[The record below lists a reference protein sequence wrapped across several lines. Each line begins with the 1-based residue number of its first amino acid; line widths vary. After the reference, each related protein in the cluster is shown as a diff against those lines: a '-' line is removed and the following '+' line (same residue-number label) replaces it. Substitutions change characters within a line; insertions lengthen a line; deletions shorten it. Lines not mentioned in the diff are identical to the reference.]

1 VGAVPQAGV
10 VGMNALW
17 AIAAYEVRS
26 EMRRISTW
34 VYFGLLFALTFV
46 MMAAM
51 AGTWPDFDLG
61 SRVQLANA
69 PRPLANLI
77 AVISILAV
85 PITSALAGRAVHRDF
100 ETRIHPLF
108 FTTPVGKT
116 AYLGGRYLGTV
127 IANLL
132 VFLGIPLG
140 AMVAA
145 AMPFT
150 DADRIGPFRLDA
162 YVAPFA
168 LVVIPNVLL
177 TAALFLVLAALT
189 RRVLAN
195 QVGGVVLLLGWTVSR
210 LFASAIDEDWV
221 THLSDPFGAAP
232 LRWATRYWT
241 VAEQNA
247 LSIPLTSPLLIN
259 RALWLAV
266 GFGILAYGM
275 SQFRFA
281 QFAKEDAGRTPQHA
295 GEEAPS
301 LAARLTLPQPRRSFG
316 AGARWAQLAAVT
328 RDGTRRI
335 LRGVWF
341 WILAGVCVAFVLIM
355 ATELGSIY
363 GTETF
368 PVTYQVLELLGGM
381 FALFLVIIITIY
393 AGELVWE
400 ERETGAAQIHDALPV
415 PTWIPFVSK
424 TLALIAMCAV
434 LLGVAML
441 TGMLVQAANGYFRFE
456 PGLYLRELFGM
467 GLPNLALL
475 VVLMMAIQSL
485 VNHKYVGHLLA
496 IVFYVGAPWLHGT
509 VLPHNLFHYS
519 FTPET
524 FYSDMNGYGHT
535 VQPWGWYTAFW
546 AGVAVLL
553 AVVSNLFWVRGMETG
568 GRWRMRL
575 ARARFGRPALAAS
588 ALALALIL
596 GTGGFILYNTVELN
610 EWSTGDEDERITAE
624 YEKRYKRYETLPQPR
639 ITDVALDVDIYPER
653 RDLRIRGT
661 YRLVN
666 RSGRPIDQVHVDLLN
681 TLLIRR
687 MELGVP
693 ARRIIAD
700 KEKGYYAFRLAR
712 PLAPGDSTEL
722 RFEVAHDARG
732 FADEPS
738 FFPVVENGTFF
749 NNMYL
754 PGIGYNPEG
763 ELDDE
768 GARERHGLA
777 PRPRVRA
784 IGDPVGRAR
793 NFVSR
798 DADWI
803 RFAATVSTSAD
814 QTALAPG
821 RLERQWRQGD
831 RRYYRYV
838 MDVPM
843 LNFYS
848 FLSARYAVKKDR
860 WNDVEIEVF
869 HHPGHEYNV
878 DRMVRAVKESLDYYT
893 RWFGPYQ
900 HSQVR
905 IVEFPRY
912 GDFAQS
918 FAGTI
923 PYSEGIGFI
932 ADVKADDIDYP
943 FFVTAHEV
951 AHQWWGHQLVP
962 ADVQGGAMLSE
973 TLAEY
978 GALMVMEKE
987 YGRGQIG
994 RFLRHELDGYLQ
1006 GRTMERR
1013 AEMPL
1018 ALVENQQYIHYNKG
1032 ALAMYAL
1039 RDYVGEARVNGAL
1052 RAFVTEARG
1061 MRGRYPTSR
1070 DLLRHLRAAT
1080 PDSLQPVIEDL
1091 FETVTLWDLRAVR
1104 AEGTDLG
1111 DGRYQVDVTVT
1122 GRKLRAAPLGDET
1135 PVPMND
1141 LVEIGVFGA
1150 DEEEPIWLGKFRY
1163 DGRQHTF
1170 RITVDE
1176 WPRRAG
1182 IDPLHKLIDRELD
1195 DNVTGITRR
1204 PGTPVPRRTSTD
1216 SARRDST
1223 RRLPRDTTQRD
1234 TAR

>member
-1 VGAVPQAGV
+1 
-10 VGMNALW
+10 MKTLW
-17 AIAAYEVRS
+17 SIARYEVRS
-26 EMRRISTW
+26 ELRLISTW
-34 VYFGLLFALTFV
+34 VYFGLLFTLTFV
-46 MMAAM
+46 MMSAM
-51 AGTWPDFDLG
+51 AGVWPDFDLG

-69 PRPLANLI
+69 PRPVANLI
-77 AVISILAV
+77 AVLSILAV

-108 FTTPVGKT
+108 FTTPVSKT

-127 IANLL
+127 LVNLL

-140 AMVAA
+140 AMAAA
-145 AMPFT
+145 AMPWT
-150 DADRIGPFRLDA
+150 DADRIGPFRVDA
-162 YVAPFA
+162 YAAPFG
-168 LVVIPNVLL
+168 LIVIPNVLL

-195 QVGGVVLLLGWTVSR
+195 QVGGMVLLLGWTVSR
-210 LFASAIDEDWV
+210 LFATALDEDWV

-247 LSIPLTSPLLIN
+247 LAIPLTTPLLAN

-266 GFGILAYGM
+266 GLGILAYGM
-275 SQFRFA
+275 DRFRFA
-281 QFAKEDAGRTPQHA
+281 QFAREDAGRPPQAA

-301 LAARLTLPQPRRSFG
+301 LAARLTLPRPRLSFG
-316 AGARWAQLAAVT
+316 ARARWAQLATMT

-341 WILAGVCVAFVLIM
+341 WILAGLCVAFILIF

-368 PVTYQVLELLGGM
+368 PVTYQVLEMLAGS
-381 FALFLVIIITIY
+381 FVLFLVIIITIY

-400 ERETGAAQIHDALPV
+400 ERETGAAQIHDSLPV
-415 PTWIPFVSK
+415 PTWIPFAAKVA
-424 TLALIAMCAV
+424 ALIAMVAV
-434 LLGVAML
+434 LLAVSML
-441 TGMLVQAANGYFRFE
+441 TGMLIQAARGYFRFQ
-456 PGLYLRELFGM
+456 PGLYLRELFGLY
-467 GLPNLALL
+467 LPMFALL
-475 VVLMMAIQSL
+475 VVLAVTVQSL
-485 VNHKYVGHLLA
+485 VNHKYVGHLIV
-496 IVFYVGAPWLHGT
+496 IVFYVGTPLLYYAGLT
-509 VLPHNLFHYS
+509 HNLFHYS
-519 FTPET
+519 STPET

-535 VQPWGWYTAFW
+535 VEPWGWYTAFW
-546 AGVAVLL
+546 AGVAVLM
-553 AVVSNLFWVRGMETG
+553 AVASNLFWVRGMETG

-575 ARARFGRPALAAS
+575 ARARFRRPALAAS
-588 ALALALIL
+588 VLALALIL
-596 GTGGFILYNTVELN
+596 GTGGFILYNTVQLN
-610 EWSTGDEDERITAE
+610 EWKPADEEERITVE
-624 YEKRYKRYETLPQPR
+624 YEKLYKRFETLPQPR
-639 ITDVALDVDIYPER
+639 ITAVTLDVDIYPER

-666 RSGRPIDQVHVDLLN
+666 RSGRPVDQVHVDLLN
-681 TLLIRR
+681 SLLIRR

-693 ARRIIAD
+693 ARRTIAD
-700 KEKGYYAFRLAR
+700 REKGYYAFRLAR

-722 RFEVAHDARG
+722 RFEVEHDARG
-732 FADEPS
+732 FEDEPS

-749 NNMYL
+749 SNQYL
-754 PGIGYNPEG
+754 PGIGYNAEG

-768 GARERHGLA
+768 AARARHGLP
-777 PRPRVRA
+777 PRPRVA
-784 IGDPVGRAR
+784 PIDDPSGRAR

-814 QTALAPG
+814 QTAIAPG
-821 RLERQWRQGD
+821 RLERQWRRGD

-848 FLSARYAVKKDR
+848 FLSARYAVKRDAWKG
-860 WNDVEIEVF
+860 VEIEVF

-878 DRMVRAVKESLDYYT
+878 DRMIRAVKESLDYYT

-900 HSQVR
+900 HGQVR

-912 GDFAQS
+912 AEFAQS

-1006 GRTMERR
+1006 GRTTERR

-1039 RDYVGEARVNGAL
+1039 RDFIGEERVNGAL

-1061 MRGRYPTSR
+1061 MRGRYPTSD

-1111 DGRYQVDVTVT
+1111 NGRYQVDVTVT
-1122 GRKLRAAPLGDET
+1122 GRKLRAGPLGDET
-1135 PVPMND
+1135 PVAMDD

-1150 DEEEPIWLGKFRY
+1150 DEEEPIWLRKFRY
-1163 DGRQHTF
+1163 DGRRRTF
-1170 RITVDE
+1170 RIVVDE

-1204 PGTPVPRRTSTD
+1204 PGTPVPSRTPAGG
-1216 SARRDST
+1216 ARRDSA
-1223 RRLPRDTTQRD
+1223 RD
-1234 TAR
+1234 TAVQR

>member
-1 VGAVPQAGV
+1 
-10 VGMNALW
+10 MMKALW
-17 AIAAYEVRS
+17 TVARFEVRS
-26 EMRRISTW
+26 ELRLISTW
-34 VYFGLLFALTFV
+34 VYFGLLFGISFII
-46 MMAAM
+46 MSAM

-69 PRPLANLI
+69 PRPVANLVGMLS
-77 AVISILAV
+77 VIAV

-108 FTTPVGKT
+108 FTTPVGKVP
-116 AYLGGRYLGTV
+116 YLGGRYLGTV
-127 IANLL
+127 LTNLL

-140 AMVAA
+140 AMFAA

-162 YVAPFA
+162 YAAPFA
-168 LVVIPNVLL
+168 LVVIPNVLV

-195 QVGGVVLLLGWTVSR
+195 QVGGMALLLGWTVSR
-210 LFASAIDEDWV
+210 LFASAIDSDWV
-221 THLSDPFGAAP
+221 THLSDPFGQAP

-241 VAEQNA
+241 VAEQNSLA
-247 LSIPLTSPLLIN
+247 IPLTTELLAN

-266 GFGILAYGM
+266 GFGILAYGI

-281 QFAKEDAGRTPQHA
+281 QFATEAAGRVPQGA

-316 AGARWAQLAAVT
+316 ARARWAQLATMT
-328 RDGTRRI
+328 RDSTRRI

-341 WILAGVCVAFVLIM
+341 WILAGLCVAFILIF
-355 ATELGSIY
+355 ATELGTIY
-363 GTETF
+363 GTETY
-368 PVTYQVLELLGGM
+368 PVTYQVLELLSGFFG
-381 FALFLVIIITIY
+381 LFLIIIITIY

-415 PTWIPFVSK
+415 PTWVPFVSK
-424 TLALIAMCAV
+424 TLALIGMGAV
-434 LLGVAML
+434 LFAVAML
-441 TGMLVQAANGYFRFE
+441 TGMLVQAAHGYFRFE
-456 PGLYLRELFGM
+456 PGLYLRELFGLA
-467 GLPNLALL
+467 LPNFALL
-475 VVLMMAIQSL
+475 VVLAMTIQSL
-485 VNHKYVGHLLA
+485 VNHKYVGHLIA
-496 IVFYVGAPWLHGT
+496 ILFYVCAPWLHAT

-519 FTPET
+519 FVPET

-535 VQPWGWYTAFW
+535 LQPWGWYMLFW

-553 AVVSNLFWVRGMETG
+553 AVLSNLFWVRGMESG

-575 ARARFGRPALAAS
+575 ARVRFRRPALIATAAAA
-588 ALALALIL
+588 ALVL
-596 GTGGFILYNTVELN
+596 GTGGFILHNTIRLN
-610 EWSTGDEDERITAE
+610 EWQSEDEEERITAE
-624 YEKRYKRYETLPQPR
+624 YEKRYKRFESLPQPR
-639 ITDVALDVDIYPER
+639 ITAATLDVDIYPER
-653 RDLRIRGT
+653 RDVRIRGT

-666 RSGRPIDQVHVDLLN
+666 RTARPIDQVHVDLLN
-681 TLLIRR
+681 TLRIRR
-687 MELGVP
+687 MDFGVP

-700 KEKGYYAFRLAR
+700 REKGYYAYRLAR

-722 RFEVAHDARG
+722 RFDVAHETRG
-732 FADEPS
+732 FEDEPS

-749 NNMYL
+749 SNQYL
-754 PGIGYNPEG
+754 PGIGYNAEG
-763 ELDDE
+763 ELQDE
-768 GARERHGLA
+768 GARERQGL
-777 PRPRVRA
+777 PERPRVRP
-784 IGDPVGRAR
+784 INNPVGRAR

-803 RFAATVSTSAD
+803 RFQATVSTSAD
-814 QTALAPG
+814 QTAIAPG
-821 RLERQWRQGD
+821 RLDRQWRRGD
-831 RRYYRYV
+831 RRFYRYV

-848 FLSARYAVKKDR
+848 FLSARYAVKKDT
-860 WNDVEIEVF
+860 WKGVQIEIF
-869 HHPGHEYNV
+869 HHPGHEYNL
-878 DRMVRAVKESLDYYT
+878 DRMIRAVKESLDYYT
-893 RWFGPYQ
+893 RWFGPYP
-900 HSQVR
+900 HRQVR

-912 GDFAQS
+912 AEFAQS

-973 TLAEY
+973 TLSEY

-1006 GRTMERR
+1006 GRTTERR

-1018 ALVENQQYIHYNKG
+1018 SLVENQQYIHYNKG

-1039 RDYVGEARVNGAL
+1039 RDWVGEERVNGAL
-1052 RAFVTEARG
+1052 RAFLDEARG
-1061 MRGRYPTSR
+1061 MRGRYPTSQ

-1091 FETVTLWDLRAVR
+1091 FETVTLWDLRATK

-1122 GRKLRAAPLGDET
+1122 GRKVRAGPLGDET
-1135 PVPMND
+1135 PVAMND
-1141 LVEIGVFGA
+1141 MVEIGVFGA
-1150 DEEEPIWLGKFRY
+1150 DEEEPIWLRKFRY
-1163 DGRQHTF
+1163 DGRQRTF
-1170 RITVDE
+1170 RIVVNE

-1182 IDPLHKLIDRELD
+1182 IDPLHKLIDRDLD
-1195 DNVTGITRR
+1195 DNVEPITRR
-1204 PGTPVPRRTSTD
+1204 PGTPAPRRAPAD
-1216 SARRDST
+1216 SARPDSVRRPARDSGG
-1223 RRLPRDTTQRD
+1223 
-1234 TAR
+1234 

>member
-1 VGAVPQAGV
+1 
-10 VGMNALW
+10 MSALW
-17 AIAAYEVRS
+17 SIARYEVRS
-26 EMRRISTW
+26 EVRRISTW
-34 VYFGLLFALTFV
+34 VYFGLLFALAFI
-46 MMAAM
+46 MMCAL
-51 AGTWPDFDLG
+51 AGVWPDFDFG
-61 SRVQLANA
+61 SRVQLANS
-69 PRPLANLI
+69 PSNVANLI
-77 AVISILAV
+77 VVLSIFAV
-85 PITSALAGRAVHRDF
+85 PITSALAGRTVHRDF

-127 IANLL
+127 LVNLL
-132 VFLGIPLG
+132 VYAALPLG
-140 AMVAA
+140 MMVAA
-145 AMPFT
+145 AMPF
-150 DADRIGPFRLDA
+150 ADPERIGRFRMEA
-162 YVAPFA
+162 YATPFA
-168 LVVIPNVLL
+168 VIVIPNVLV

-195 QVGGVVLLLGWTVSR
+195 QVGGVALLLAWTVSR
-210 LFASAIDEDWV
+210 LFTTAIDADWFS
-221 THLSDPFGAAP
+221 HLSDPFGAAP
-232 LRWATRYWT
+232 LNWATRYWT
-241 VAEQNA
+241 VAEQNTLAMPLADA
-247 LSIPLTSPLLIN
+247 LLLN
-259 RALWLAV
+259 RALWLAI
-266 GFGILAYGM
+266 GFGILAYGI
-275 SQFRFA
+275 SEFRFA
-281 QFAKEDAGRTPQHA
+281 QFAREDAGRRMDAA
-295 GEEAPS
+295 GEVAPS
-301 LAARLTLPQPRRSFG
+301 LAARLTLPRPRLSFG
-316 AGARWAQLAAVT
+316 ARARSGQLRSMT

-341 WILAGVCVAFVLIM
+341 WILAALCVAFMLIF
-355 ATELGSIY
+355 ASDLGSIY

-368 PVTYQVLELLGGM
+368 PVTYQVLEMLQGSFG
-381 FALFLVIIITIY
+381 LFLVIIITIY

-415 PTWIPFVSK
+415 PTWIPFVAK
-424 TLALIAMCAV
+424 TLALFAMCAV
-434 LLGVAML
+434 LLAVAML
-441 TGMLVQAANGYFRFE
+441 TGMLVQAAKGYFHFE
-456 PGLYLRELFGM
+456 PGLYVTELFGM
-467 GLPNLALL
+467 MLPKLALL
-475 VVLMMAIQSL
+475 VVLAMAIQSL

-496 IVFYVGAPWLHGT
+496 ILFYVGAPLLHGAL
-509 VLPHNLFHYS
+509 LPHNLFFYAS
-519 FTPET
+519 TPET

-535 VQPWGWYTAFW
+535 ARPWGWYMLFW
-546 AGVAVLL
+546 SGAALVLAVL
-553 AVVSNLFWVRGMETG
+553 SNLFWVRGMETG
-568 GRWRMRL
+568 GRWRARL
-575 ARARFGRPALAAS
+575 ARARFRRPALAAS
-588 ALALALIL
+588 ILAIALIL
-596 GTGGFILYNTVELN
+596 GTGGFILHNTMRLN
-610 EWSTGDEDERITAE
+610 EWRSDDEEERITVE
-624 YEKRYKRYETLPQPR
+624 YEKQYKRFQTLPLPR
-639 ITDVALDVDIYPER
+639 ITAVSLDVDIYPER
-653 RDLRIRGT
+653 RDLRIRGVYT
-661 YRLVN
+661 LVN
-666 RSGRPIDQVHVDLLN
+666 RTPRPIDQIHVDLLN

-693 ARRIIAD
+693 ARRTIAD
-700 KEKGYYAFRLAR
+700 REKGYYAFRLAR
-712 PLAPGDSTEL
+712 PLAPGDSTTL
-722 RFEVAHDARG
+722 RFEVMHDARG
-732 FADEPS
+732 FEDEPS

-749 NNMYL
+749 NSMYL

-768 GARERHGLA
+768 RARDRHGLP
-777 PRPRVRA
+777 PRPRVPP
-784 IGDPVGRAR
+784 IDDPRGRAR
-793 NFVSR
+793 NFGSR

-814 QTALAPG
+814 QTAIAPG
-821 RLERQWRQGD
+821 RLERQWRQGG

-848 FLSARYAVKKDR
+848 FLSARYAVKRDR
-860 WNDVEIEVF
+860 WNEVEIEVF
-869 HHPGHEYNV
+869 HHPEHTYNV
-878 DRMVRAVKESLDYYT
+878 DRMIRAVKASLDYYT
-893 RWFGPYQ
+893 QWFGPYQ

-912 GDFAQS
+912 GEFAQS

-932 ADVKADDIDYP
+932 ADVRADDIDYP
-943 FFVTAHEV
+943 YFVTAHEV

-994 RFLRHELDGYLQ
+994 RFLRHELDAYLQ

-1018 ALVENQQYIHYNKG
+1018 SLVEYQQYIHYNKG

-1039 RDYVGEARVNGAL
+1039 RDYVGEERVNGAL
-1052 RAFVTEARG
+1052 RAFLNEARG
-1061 MRGRYPTSR
+1061 MRGRYPTSE

-1080 PDSLQPVIEDL
+1080 PDSLRGVIKDL

-1104 AEGTDLG
+1104 AEGTELG

-1122 GRKLRAAPLGDET
+1122 GRKVRAGPLGDET
-1135 PVPMND
+1135 SVAMND

-1150 DEEEPIWLGKFRY
+1150 DKEEPIALRKFRY
-1163 DGRQHTF
+1163 DGRQRTF
-1170 RITVDE
+1170 RLIVDQ

-1204 PGTPVPRRTSTD
+1204 PGTARPRP
-1216 SARRDST
+1216 A
-1223 RRLPRDTTQRD
+1223 D
-1234 TAR
+1234 TARDGARRAAAREVAR

>member
-1 VGAVPQAGV
+1 
-10 VGMNALW
+10 MKTLW
-17 AIAAYEVRS
+17 TIARYEVRS
-26 EMRRISTW
+26 EFRRISTW
-34 VYFGLLFALTFV
+34 VYFGLLFVITFV

-51 AGTWPDFDLG
+51 AGTWPEFDLG
-61 SRVQLANA
+61 SRVQLANS

-77 AVISILAV
+77 GVMSILCV

-127 IANLL
+127 IVNLL
-132 VFLGIPLG
+132 VFAAIPLG
-140 AMVAA
+140 AMAAA

-150 DADRIGPFRLDA
+150 EPERIGPFRLDA
-162 YVAPFA
+162 YAAPFA
-168 LVVIPNVLL
+168 LIVIPNVLL

-195 QVGGVVLLLGWTVSR
+195 QVGGMVLLLAWTVSR
-210 LFASAIDEDWV
+210 LFASAIDADWV
-221 THLSDPFGAAP
+221 THLSDPFGQAP
-232 LRWATRYWT
+232 LRWAMRYWT
-241 VAEQNA
+241 VAEQNTNA
-247 LSIPLTSPLLIN
+247 LPLTTALLAN

-266 GFGILAYGM
+266 GAGILAYGIAR
-275 SQFRFA
+275 FRFA
-281 QFAKEDAGRTPQHA
+281 QFAHENAGRPPQGA

-301 LAARLTLPQPRRSFG
+301 LAARLTLPQPRRSFD
-316 AGARWAQLAAVT
+316 ARARWTQLAAMT

-341 WILAGVCVAFVLIM
+341 WILAGLCVAFILIF
-355 ATELGSIY
+355 ATELGTIY
-363 GTETF
+363 GTETY
-368 PVTYQVLELLGGM
+368 PVTYQVLEMLAGS
-381 FALFLVIIITIY
+381 FVLFLIIIITIY

-400 ERETGAAQIHDALPV
+400 ERETGAAQIHDSLPV

-424 TLALIAMCAV
+424 VAALIAMVAV
-434 LLGVAML
+434 LLAVSML
-441 TGMLVQAANGYFRFE
+441 TGMMIQAARGYFRFQ
-456 PGLYLRELFGM
+456 PGLYLRELFGLY
-467 GLPNLALL
+467 LPMFALL
-475 VVLMMAIQSL
+475 VVLAVAIQSL
-485 VNHKYVGHLLA
+485 VNHKYVGHL
-496 IVFYVGAPWLHGT
+496 IVILFYVSTPLLYLAGLT
-509 VLPHNLFHYS
+509 HNLFHYS
-519 FTPET
+519 STPET

-535 VQPWGWYTAFW
+535 VEPWGWYTLFW
-546 AGVAVLL
+546 SGVAVLL
-553 AVVSNLFWVRGMETG
+553 AVLSNLFWVRGMETG

-575 ARARFGRPALAAS
+575 ARVRFGRPALAAT
-588 ALALALIL
+588 ALAVALVL
-596 GTGGFILYNTVELN
+596 GTGGFILHNTVRLN
-610 EWSTGDEDERITAE
+610 EWKPDDEEERITVE
-624 YEKRYKRYETLPQPR
+624 YEKRYKRFESLPQPR
-639 ITDVALDVDIYPER
+639 ITAVTLDVDIFPEQ
-653 RDLRIRGT
+653 RDLRIRGV

-666 RSGRPIDQVHVDLLN
+666 RTARPIEQVHVDLLN
-681 TLLIRR
+681 TLRIRR
-687 MELGVP
+687 MEFAVP
-693 ARRIIAD
+693 SRRIIAD
-700 KEKGYYAFRLAR
+700 KEKGYYAFRLER

-722 RFEVAHDARG
+722 RFDVAHETRG
-732 FADEPS
+732 FADEPEY
-738 FFPVVENGTFF
+738 FPVVENGTFF
-749 NNMYL
+749 NSQYL
-754 PGIGYNPEG
+754 PGIGYNAEG

-768 GARERHGLA
+768 GARARHGL
-777 PRPRVRA
+777 PTRPRVRP
-784 IGDPVGRAR
+784 IGDPVGRSR

-798 DADWI
+798 DADWL
-803 RFAATVSTSAD
+803 RFQATVSTSAD
-814 QTALAPG
+814 QTAIAPG
-821 RLERQWRQGD
+821 RLDRAWRRGD
-831 RRYYRYV
+831 RRYFRYV

-848 FLSARYAVKKDR
+848 FLSARYVVKRDR
-860 WNDVEIEVF
+860 WNGVQIEVF

-878 DRMVRAVKESLDYYT
+878 DRMIRAVKESLDYYT
-893 RWFGPYQ
+893 RWFGPYPHRQ
-900 HSQVR
+900 IR

-912 GDFAQS
+912 GEFAQS

-973 TLAEY
+973 TLSEY

-1006 GRTMERR
+1006 GRTTERR

-1039 RDYVGEARVNGAL
+1039 RDWVGEERVNGAL
-1052 RAFVTEARG
+1052 RAFLDEARG
-1061 MRGRYPTSR
+1061 MRGRYPTSE

-1080 PDSLQPVIEDL
+1080 PDSLKPVIEDL
-1091 FETVTLWDLRAVR
+1091 FETVTLWDLRATR

-1111 DGRYQVDVTVT
+1111 GGRYQVDVTVT
-1122 GRKLRAAPLGDET
+1122 GRKVRAGPLGDET
-1135 PVPMND
+1135 PEPMDD

-1150 DEEEPIWLGKFRY
+1150 DEEEPIWLRKFRY
-1163 DGRQHTF
+1163 DGRRRTF
-1170 RITVDE
+1170 RIIVNE
-1176 WPRRAG
+1176 WPRSAG

-1195 DNVTGITRR
+1195 DNVEGITRR
-1204 PGTPVPRRTSTD
+1204 PGTPAPRGTPSDTGRREAARQRTRIGSQ
-1216 SARRDST
+1216 
-1223 RRLPRDTTQRD
+1223 P
-1234 TAR
+1234 

>member
-1 VGAVPQAGV
+1 
-10 VGMNALW
+10 MKALW
-17 AIAAYEVRS
+17 SIARYEVRS
-26 EMRRISTW
+26 ELRRISTW
-34 VYFGLLFALTFV
+34 VYFGLLFALAFV
-46 MMAAM
+46 FMAGM
-51 AGTWPDFDLG
+51 AGTWTEFDLG
-61 SRVQLANA
+61 SRVQLANS
-69 PRPLANLI
+69 PRPVANLM
-77 AVISILAV
+77 VFLSVFAV

-108 FTTPVGKT
+108 FTTPVSRT
-116 AYLGGRYLGTV
+116 AYLGGRYLGSV
-127 IANLL
+127 AVNLL

-140 AMVAA
+140 ALLAA

-150 DADRIGPFRLDA
+150 DPDRIGPFRLDA
-162 YVAPFA
+162 YATPFA
-168 LVVIPNVLL
+168 VIIIPNVLM

-195 QVGGVVLLLGWTVSR
+195 QVGGMVLLLGWVVAR

-221 THLSDPFGAAP
+221 THLSDPFGTAP
-232 LRWATRYWT
+232 MRWAMRYWT

-247 LSIPLTSPLLIN
+247 LSVPLGGPLLAN

-266 GFGILAYGM
+266 GFAILGYGIGR
-275 SQFRFA
+275 FRFA
-281 QFAKEDAGRTPQHA
+281 QFAREDGGRPDGA

-301 LAARLTLPQPRRSFG
+301 LAARLTLPRPRRSFG
-316 AGARWAQLAAVT
+316 ARARVAQLAAMT

-341 WILAGVCVAFVLIM
+341 WILAGVCVAFVLIFS
-355 ATELGSIY
+355 TDLGSIY
-363 GTETF
+363 GTETY
-368 PVTYQVLELLGGM
+368 PVTYQVLEMLGGM
-381 FALFLVIIITIY
+381 FGLFLIIIITIY

-400 ERETGAAQIHDALPV
+400 ERESGAAQIHDALPV
-415 PTWIPFVSK
+415 PTWIPFASK
-424 TLALIAMCAV
+424 TLALVAMCAV
-434 LLGVAML
+434 LLGVAMV
-441 TGMLVQAANGYFRFE
+441 TGMLVQAAHGYFKFQ
-456 PGLYLRELFGM
+456 PWLYVRELFGM
-467 GLPNLALL
+467 ALPNLALL
-475 VVLMMAIQSL
+475 VVLAMTLQSL

-496 IVFYVGAPWLHGT
+496 ILFYVGAPWLQGT
-509 VLPHNLFHYS
+509 VLPHNLFFYS

-535 VQPWGWYTAFW
+535 VQPWGWYMLFW

-553 AVVSNLFWVRGMETG
+553 AVLSNLFWVRGMETG
-568 GRWRMRL
+568 GGWRMRL
-575 ARARFGRPALAAS
+575 ARARFGRPALVATV
-588 ALALALIL
+588 LATALIL
-596 GTGGFILYNTVELN
+596 GTGGFIVYNTVELN
-610 EWSTGDEDERITAE
+610 DWSTGDDDERITAE
-624 YEKRYKRYETLPQPR
+624 YEKQFKRYETLPQPR
-639 ITDVALDVDIYPER
+639 ISAVTVDVDIYPQR
-653 RDLRIRGT
+653 RDLRIRGV

-666 RSGRPIDQVHVDLLN
+666 RSGRPIGQVHVDLLN

-700 KEKGYYAFRLAR
+700 REKGYYAFRLAR

-722 RFEVAHDARG
+722 RFEVVHDARG
-732 FADEPS
+732 FEDEPS
-738 FFPVVENGTFF
+738 FFPVVANGTFF
-749 NNMYL
+749 NNQYL
-754 PGIGYNPEG
+754 PGIGYNAEG

-768 GARERHGLA
+768 GARERHGLP
-777 PRPRVRA
+777 PRPRVRP

-803 RFAATVSTSAD
+803 RFQATVSTDAD

-821 RLERQWRQGD
+821 RLDRQWQRGG

-843 LNFYS
+843 LNFYA
-848 FLSARYAVKKDR
+848 FLSARYAVKRDR
-860 WNDVEIEVF
+860 WKGVEIDVF

-878 DRMVRAVKESLDYYT
+878 DRMINAVKKSLDYYT
-893 RWFGPYQ
+893 HWFGPYQ

-932 ADVKADDIDYP
+932 ANVKADDIDYP

-987 YGRGQIG
+987 YGRGHIG

-1039 RDYVGEARVNGAL
+1039 RDYVGEERVNGAL
-1052 RAFVTEARG
+1052 RAFLTEARG
-1061 MRGRYPTSR
+1061 MRGRYPTSE
-1070 DLLRHLRAAT
+1070 DLMRHLRAAT
-1080 PDSLQPVIEDL
+1080 PDSLKPVIEDL
-1091 FETVTLWDLRAVR
+1091 FETVTLWDLRATR

-1111 DGRYQVDVTVT
+1111 GGRYRVDVTVT
-1122 GRKLRAAPLGDET
+1122 GRKVRAGPLGDET
-1135 PVPMND
+1135 PVAMND
-1141 LVEIGVFGA
+1141 LVEIGVYGA
-1150 DEEEPIWLGKFRY
+1150 DDEEPIWLQKVRY
-1163 DGRQHTF
+1163 DGRERTF
-1170 RITVDE
+1170 RIEVKE

-1182 IDPLHKLIDRELD
+1182 IDPLHKLIDREID
-1195 DNVTGITRR
+1195 DNVQGITRR
-1204 PGTPVPRRTSTD
+1204 PGTPVPRRTPADT
-1216 SARRDST
+1216 ARRDST
-1223 RRLPRDTTQRD
+1223 RRAPRDT
-1234 TAR
+1234 AK

>member
-1 VGAVPQAGV
+1 VGPVPQAA
-10 VGMNALW
+10 GMKALW
-17 AIAAYEVRS
+17 TIARYEVRS
-26 EMRRISTW
+26 ELRLISTW
-34 VYFGLLFALTFV
+34 VYFGLLFTLTFV

-51 AGTWPDFDLG
+51 AGAWPDFDLG

-69 PRPLANLI
+69 PRPVANLI

-108 FTTPVGKT
+108 FTTPVGKR

-127 IANLL
+127 ITNLL
-132 VFLGIPLG
+132 VFLAIPLG
-140 AMVAA
+140 AMAAA

-150 DADRIGPFRLDA
+150 DPDRIGPFRLDA
-162 YVAPFA
+162 YAAPFA
-168 LVVIPNVLL
+168 LIVIPNVLL

-195 QVGGVVLLLGWTVSR
+195 QVGGMVLLLGWTVSR
-210 LFASAIDEDWV
+210 LFTSAIDEDWV

-247 LSIPLTSPLLIN
+247 LAIPLTAPLLAN

-266 GFGILAYGM
+266 GLGILAYGV

-281 QFAKEDAGRTPQHA
+281 QFAREDAGRAPRDA

-301 LAARLTLPQPRRSFG
+301 LAARLRLPQPRRSFG

-368 PVTYQVLELLGGM
+368 PVTYQVLEMLGGM

-400 ERETGAAQIHDALPV
+400 ERETGAAQIHDALPI
-415 PTWIPFVSK
+415 PTWIPFAGK
-424 TLALIAMCAV
+424 TAALVAMCAV
-434 LLGVAML
+434 LLAVAMV

-456 PGLYLRELFGM
+456 PGLYLRELFGL

-475 VVLMMAIQSL
+475 VVLVMTIQSL

-496 IVFYVGAPWLHGT
+496 IVFYVGAPWLHST
-509 VLPHNLFHYS
+509 ILPHNLFHYS

-535 VQPWGWYTAFW
+535 VRPWLWYTLFW

-553 AVVSNLFWVRGMETG
+553 AVLSNLFWLRGMETG
-568 GRWRMRL
+568 GRWRARL
-575 ARARFGRPALAAS
+575 ARARFRRPALVAS

-596 GTGGFILYNTVELN
+596 GTGGFILHNTVRLN
-610 EWSTGDEDERITAE
+610 DWQSADEEERITVE
-624 YEKRYKRYETLPQPR
+624 YEKLYKRYQRLPQPR
-639 ITDVALDVDIYPER
+639 ITAVTLDVDIFPER
-653 RDLRIRGT
+653 RDLRVRGVYT
-661 YRLVN
+661 LVN

-687 MELGVP
+687 MELGLP
-693 ARRIIAD
+693 ARRTIAD
-700 KEKGYYAFRLAR
+700 REKGYYAFRLAR

-722 RFEVAHDARG
+722 RFEVEHDARG
-732 FADEPS
+732 FEDEPS

-749 NNMYL
+749 NNQYL

-768 GARERHGLA
+768 GARERNGLP
-777 PRPRVRA
+777 PRPRVAA
-784 IGDPVGRAR
+784 IDDPAGRAR

-814 QTALAPG
+814 QTAIAPG
-821 RLERQWRQGD
+821 RLERQWRQGG

-848 FLSARYAVKKDR
+848 FLSARYAVKRDR
-860 WNDVEIEVF
+860 WNGVEIEIF

-878 DRMVRAVKESLDYYT
+878 DRMTRAVKESLDYYT

-987 YGRGQIG
+987 YGRGKIG

-1039 RDYVGEARVNGAL
+1039 RDYVGEERVNGAL

-1061 MRGRYPTSR
+1061 MRGRYPTSD

-1080 PDSLQPVIEDL
+1080 PDSLRPVIEDL
-1091 FETVTLWDLRAVR
+1091 FETVTLWDLRATR

-1111 DGRYQVDVTVT
+1111 GGRYQVDVTVT
-1122 GRKLRAAPLGDET
+1122 GRKLRAGPLGDET
-1135 PVPMND
+1135 TVPMND
-1141 LVEIGVFGA
+1141 IVEIGVFGA
-1150 DEEEPIWLGKFRY
+1150 DEEAPVWLRKFRY
-1163 DGRQHTF
+1163 DGRQRTF
-1170 RITVDE
+1170 RIVVNE

-1204 PGTPVPRRTSTD
+1204 PGTPVPRRTPAD
-1216 SARRDST
+1216 GGR
-1223 RRLPRDTTQRD
+1223 RDTTRTPSAD